1 MSVAGHDM
9 VILNNHKVNADL
21 LEKRANI
28 YSSRP
33 RLLGMSIFQHV
44 FSDGILTKR
53 QKVASEILTGGM
65 LIPFALHDD
74 TYVLLH

>member
-33 RLLGMSIFQHV
+33 RLVGMSHICTIFIKI
-44 FSDGILTKR
+44 FSHLLLSGIGNPNR
-53 QKVASEILTGGM
+53 GYAYPIC
-65 LIPFALHDD
+65 IPR
-74 TYVLLH
+74 